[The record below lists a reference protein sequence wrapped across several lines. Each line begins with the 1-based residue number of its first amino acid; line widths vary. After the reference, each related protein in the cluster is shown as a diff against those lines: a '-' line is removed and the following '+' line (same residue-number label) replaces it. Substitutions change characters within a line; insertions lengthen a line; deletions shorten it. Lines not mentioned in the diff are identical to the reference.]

1 MLRYRRPSRS
11 RYDRTYCASRAIWPS
26 SDGGTQNARVME
38 RGPNPK
44 APLSWPAA
52 AALHRPAAWLQFSCI
67 AAFPSRLNVIVYTA
81 ELSGFTTPMRSS
93 EDRNST
99 SRHVVPANPTGPM
112 GPVEQEAA
120 TKAKTSVQGFIVP
133 SNCGVDATN
142 SLGTR
147 GYSGREVTTM
157 TNSTKLVRLAL
168 PVAVVAI
175 GIAAAVM
182 LGGGGMKHSVMIP
195 SGTELIG
202 ALEQSITTDRSS
214 VGDHITLRT
223 VDPIQIGNDTIP
235 EGVTV
240 LGEVTHVK
248 GGGRIAGAPE
258 LSLRFTQLELD
269 GTTYQISAESFSVS
283 GKNDAKESALAIGGG
298 AVVGGVLNGA
308 KGAIVGAAI
317 GTGVAVATEG
327 DQLTLGAGQHL
338 RIRLTEPL
346 TVKF

>member
-1 MLRYRRPSRS
+1 
-11 RYDRTYCASRAIWPS
+11 
-26 SDGGTQNARVME
+26 
-38 RGPNPK
+38 
-44 APLSWPAA
+44 
-52 AALHRPAAWLQFSCI
+52 
-67 AAFPSRLNVIVYTA
+67 
-81 ELSGFTTPMRSS
+81 
-93 EDRNST
+93 
-99 SRHVVPANPTGPM
+99 
-112 GPVEQEAA
+112 
-120 TKAKTSVQGFIVP
+120 
-133 SNCGVDATN
+133 
-142 SLGTR
+142 
-147 GYSGREVTTM
+147 M

>member
-1 MLRYRRPSRS
+1 
-11 RYDRTYCASRAIWPS
+11 
-26 SDGGTQNARVME
+26 
-38 RGPNPK
+38 
-44 APLSWPAA
+44 
-52 AALHRPAAWLQFSCI
+52 
-67 AAFPSRLNVIVYTA
+67 
-81 ELSGFTTPMRSS
+81 
-93 EDRNST
+93 
-99 SRHVVPANPTGPM
+99 
-112 GPVEQEAA
+112 
-120 TKAKTSVQGFIVP
+120 
-133 SNCGVDATN
+133 
-142 SLGTR
+142 
-147 GYSGREVTTM
+147 M

-175 GIAAAVM
+175 GIGAAVV
-182 LGGGGMKHSVMIP
+182 LGGGGMKKTVTIP
-195 SGTELIG
+195 SGAMLIG
-202 ALEQSITTDRSS
+202 ELEQSVTTDRSS
-214 VGDHITLRT
+214 VGDRITLHT
-223 VDPIQIGNDTIP
+223 VEPMQVGNDTIP
-235 EGVTV
+235 EGMTV

-269 GTTYQISAESFSVS
+269 GTTYNISAEAFSVQ

-298 AVVGGVLNGA
+298 AVVGGVLKGA